1 MSLQNLD
8 PAGLASWL
16 AMSNLLRVL
25 RDKGILTE
33 QDATEVI
40 AGAIGD
46 IEGDDRSLAREA
58 RELLDREL
66 RSTTDRGT

>member
-1 MSLQNLD
+1 MSLKNLN

-33 QDATEVI
+33 QDAAAVF
-40 AGAIGD
+40 AGAISD
-46 IEGDDRSLAREA
+46 IAGDDRTLAREA
-58 RELLDREL
+58 RDLLDQEL
-66 RSTTDRGT
+66 RSTCEPGT